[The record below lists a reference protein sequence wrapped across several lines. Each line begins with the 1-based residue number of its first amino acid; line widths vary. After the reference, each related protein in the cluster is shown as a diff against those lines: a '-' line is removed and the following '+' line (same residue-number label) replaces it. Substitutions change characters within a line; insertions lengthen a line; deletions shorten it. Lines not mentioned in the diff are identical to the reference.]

1 MQQGSTIHGGM
12 CRRGQ
17 DGRVVQGAR
26 HGADTWAWCIVGVHR
41 RGMACDESEALNG
54 VGGQGGGLEGNE
66 ERDSGLLW
74 QWLAHPVS
82 NTQLVYCTH
91 GLIAARP
98 GLPSPYTTT
107 TRPDRGG
114 VDWGRQ
120 LRA

>member
-1 MQQGSTIHGGM
+1 
-12 CRRGQ
+12 
-17 DGRVVQGAR
+17 
-26 HGADTWAWCIVGVHR
+26 
-41 RGMACDESEALNG
+41 MACDESEALNG